1 MVSLFLQ
8 RKEASRAERIVE
20 DGIVMLLER
29 IEVLAEG
36 STKQLRL
43 PRGDKLRIKCL
54 QELGYQ

>member
-20 DGIVMLLER
+20 GGIVMLLER

-43 PRGDKLRIKCL
+43 PRGDKLRIKFL
-54 QELGYQ
+54 RELGSQ